1 MPRWKQQLGGLFIAL
16 IGAGFTAWTWRTA
29 LNDGYYYVRSSMVF
43 PAVCVVGLGLI
54 LFPGYR
60 DERIVRGE
68 DISEMNGWELITAR
82 WWAILVVALVVGVGN
97 YFLLSSL
104 SK

>member
-1 MPRWKQQLGGLFIAL
+1 MSRWKQQLGGLFIAL

-29 LNDGYYYVRSSMVF
+29 LNEGYYYPKASMLF
-43 PAVCVVGLGLI
+43 PAFCVVGLGVI

-60 DERIVRGE
+60 EERVARGE
-68 DISEMNGWELITAR
+68 DISGVNGWKLITAR
-82 WWAILVVALVVGVGN
+82 WWVILVVALVVSIGD

-104 SK
+104 